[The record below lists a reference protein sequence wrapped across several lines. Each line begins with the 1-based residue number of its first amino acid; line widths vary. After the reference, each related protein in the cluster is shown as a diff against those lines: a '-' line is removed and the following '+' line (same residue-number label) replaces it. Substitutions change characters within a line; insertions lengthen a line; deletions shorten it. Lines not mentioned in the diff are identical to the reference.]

1 VNFKR
6 RLALGLAA
14 WPLVSAA
21 QAVRVRRIGVLMPF
35 ASNDAESQLQ
45 MKVLEQGLREL
56 GWSVGR
62 NLRIDYRWTGGDAG
76 RMPILAKELTDS
88 TPDLIVAR
96 GTPVVLALLRHTRT
110 IPIVFVSVSDPVGD
124 RVVASLPHPGGT
136 VTGFTNFESSMG
148 GKWIEMLKELAP
160 GVARAGF
167 MFNPQTAPGGGTFF
181 LGSFEAGARR
191 LGVEPV
197 TLRAGGAAEIEAGVS
212 ALAVEAGGGLIVMP
226 DVSMLAHRELITT
239 LAARHRIPAVYPF
252 RSYAS
257 FGGLMSY
264 GTDITDLYRRAAP
277 YVDRILKGEK
287 PAELPVQAPTK
298 FELVIN
304 LKSAR
309 MLRLAVPRALLIR
322 ADEVIE

>member
-1 VNFKR
+1 
-6 RLALGLAA
+6 
-14 WPLVSAA
+14 
-21 QAVRVRRIGVLMPF
+21 MPF

-181 LGSFEAGARR
+181 LGSFEAGART